1 MPLQEWNDF
10 CVYWRESLI
19 DPVTDL
25 PRPAGGSEHVVDG
38 VRGVD
43 YSAQLIPWCKG
54 NSVSVDQ
61 NTLQLYRTLMSI
73 LFENYRTRLRWV
85 DARPKVNE
93 IDSRAGLTSED
104 VTRMYGSHVTKRNR
118 RHAAGEPTRNWTN
131 AEFLFIYLLQGRHI
145 RLYSSHN
152 TINREEQRIIQDI
165 EMGKH
170 GEPGWMQHGICAQLL
185 GTRDS
190 GGHVRLALD
199 FGWETYIRDH
209 YGAPSGIDGV
219 IAGSLQAGVD
229 SSLERTME
237 YPLHIVLSET
247 LARAHGHGNQRN
259 EWGKNQSR
267 IRREIADLAIGGDG
281 DRIALD
287 DYYLIFANNSAAHMA
302 DSFFHRSVSD
312 KSAAR
317 YELEEVVGSNPKRWN
332 VLLEPE
338 FVRWREIQRERE
350 R

>member
-1 MPLQEWNDF
+1 M
-10 CVYWRESLI
+10 I

-25 PRPAGGSEHVVDG
+25 PRPAGGSEHLVDG

-73 LFENYRTRLRWV
+73 LFENYRIRLRRV
-85 DARPKVNE
+85 DDGPKVNE
-93 IDSRAGLTSED
+93 IDSRAGITAD
-104 VTRMYGSHVTKRNR
+104 DITRMYGKPATKRTR
-118 RHAAGEPTRNWTN
+118 YHSAGDPSPNWKSS
-131 AEFLFIYLLQGRHI
+131 EFLFVNLLLAGHI
-145 RLYSSHN
+145 RLYSGHN
-152 TINREEQRIIQDI
+152 ILNREENRIIEDLKN
-165 EMGKH
+165 GLADDL
-170 GEPGWMQHGICAQLL
+170 GADGWMPHGICAQL
-185 GTRDS
+185 GRTSDS
-190 GGHVRLALD
+190 GGHVRLAFD

-229 SSLERTME
+229 SSLNRTME

-247 LARAHGHGNQRN
+247 LARAHGHGDQRN

-267 IRREIADLAIGGDG
+267 IRREIADMAIGGDG
-281 DRIALD
+281 DRIPLD

-338 FVRWREIQRERE
+338 FVRWRELRRERE
-350 R
+350 RLQ

>member
-1 MPLQEWNDF
+1 M
-10 CVYWRESLI
+10 I
-19 DPVTDL
+19 DPVTNL
-25 PRPAGGSEHVVDG
+25 PRPAGGSEHAVDG
-38 VRGVD
+38 VTGVD
-43 YSAQLIPWCKG
+43 YSRQLIPWCKG

-61 NTLQLYRTLMSI
+61 TTLQLYRTLMSI

-85 DARPKVNE
+85 DARPDAIE
-93 IDSRAGLTSED
+93 IDSSAGLTAED
-104 VTRMYGSHVTKRNR
+104 LKRNYGSHATRRNR
-118 RHAAGEPTRNWTN
+118 LHAAGEPTRNWTN
-131 AEFLFIYLLQGRHI
+131 AEFLFIYLLQGGHI

-152 TINREEQRIIQDI
+152 TINIEEQRIIQDI

-170 GEPGWMQHGICAQLL
+170 GEPGWMPHGICEQLYR
-185 GTRDS
+185 TRDS
-190 GGHVRLALD
+190 GGHVRLAFD

-229 SSLERTME
+229 SSLEKTME

-247 LARAHGHGNQRN
+247 LARAHGHGDQRN

-267 IRREIADLAIGGDG
+267 IRRQIADMAIGGDG
-281 DRIALD
+281 DRISLD

-317 YELEEVVGSNPKRWN
+317 YELEEVVGSKPKRWN

-338 FVRWREIQRERE
+338 FIRWREIQRERE

>member
-1 MPLQEWNDF
+1 M
-10 CVYWRESLI
+10 I

-25 PRPAGGSEHVVDG
+25 SRPAGGSEHLVDG

-73 LFENYRTRLRWV
+73 LFENYRIRWRWV
-85 DARPKVNE
+85 DARPKVKG
-93 IDSRAGLTSED
+93 IDSRAGITAD
-104 VTRMYGSHVTKRNR
+104 DITRMYGKHATNR
-118 RHAAGEPTRNWTN
+118 TRYHGAGEPTRNWTN

-145 RLYSSHN
+145 RLYSSDN
-152 TINREEQRIIQDI
+152 EINSEEQRIIQDI

-170 GEPGWMQHGICAQLL
+170 GEPGWMPNGICAQL
-185 GTRDS
+185 GRTSDS
-190 GGHVRLALD
+190 GGHIRLNGNY
-199 FGWETYIRDH
+199 GWETYIRDH

-219 IAGSLQAGVD
+219 IAGSLQSGVD
-229 SSLERTME
+229 SSLKRTME

-247 LARAHGHGNQRN
+247 LARAHGHGGQGN

-267 IRREIADLAIGGDG
+267 IRREIADMAIEGDG
-281 DRIALD
+281 DRIPLD

-317 YELEEVVGSNPKRWN
+317 YELEEVAGSNPKRWN

-338 FVRWREIQRERE
+338 FVRWRELRRERE